1 VIETGRLRL
10 RPMHEDDRDVVARWN
25 ADPEFA
31 RHLGGVHSRERSD
44 DIFDRWLLHWA
55 EHRFGLFAVEWRET
69 AELIG
74 RTGVAFHRVWP
85 DDPEVGWAVDP
96 AWWGRGIATEAGA
109 ACIAWAFGDLGLSRV
124 VSITTEANL
133 ASRRV
138 MAKLGFVLYTK
149 VESEWDELWVH
160 ALDR

>member
-1 VIETGRLRL
+1 VIETARLRL
-10 RPMHEDDRDVVARWN
+10 RLIQEEDRDTVARWN
-25 ADPEFA
+25 TNPEFA

-44 DIFDRWLLHWA
+44 DIFDRWLRHWA
-55 EHRFGLFAVEWRET
+55 EHGFGLLAVEWRET
-69 AELIG
+69 GELIG
-74 RTGVAFHRVWP
+74 RSGVAFHRAWP
-85 DDPEVGWAVDP
+85 DDPEVGWAIDP

-109 ACIAWAFGDLGLSRV
+109 ACVTWAFGDLGFSRV

-138 MAKLGFVLYTK
+138 MVKLGFVLYIK
-149 VESEWDELWVH
+149 LDSEWGELWVH